1 MNNEETQQLISKPSG
16 SLTCLLSFVL
26 GIIAGVLAIVGFFP
40 CIGWL
45 TLILGGIL
53 AIIAILLGIF
63 SCSRG
68 STILPVI
75 LSTLA
80 LILSLIAGIVQFWG
94 AKTTSHWVSNQLKD
108 MDSVLLESGISDA
121 PSGNSAMQLKTLIE
135 ALRNNDLKIQIVPHD
150 PTTPQ
155 TPATT
160 NPPPSEKT
168 SSPQNALRLES
179 MEELLRGLENQ
190 LATEWPNIQNNGQTL
205 GNVEIQ
211 LKGIDAIKPLDYPLE
226 NSYTNLTSE
235 PLAKLQTSLDE
246 LRSINISLD
255 GISRLSDEKIQQLEG
270 NIHQILA
277 PHIGKLQEEIY
288 ILNNVDITIK
298 GLETPQKA
306 IKEWQTQLQTK
317 ITPHLDNIKNE
328 LNAIKNLEFIADELE
343 LGKSEIQRIQQ
354 EIEQKYQPY
363 IQQINEGV
371 NALGAVGI
379 IIHYPTPTATSN
391 GSYTPQESA
400 LLNYLKSLDINNIQI
415 ITPTPAVT
423 PALSEPITFPET
435 SPSEELHPNNIL
447 KRIID

>member
-1 MNNEETQQLISKPSG
+1 MNNEETQQLIIKPSG

-53 AIIAILLGIF
+53 SIIAILLGIF
-63 SCSRG
+63 ASSKG
-68 STILPVI
+68 STMLPVI

-80 LILSLIAGIVQFWG
+80 LILSLTAGIVQFWG
-94 AKTTSHWVSNQLKD
+94 VKTTSHWVSNQLKD
-108 MDSVLLESGISDA
+108 MDNVLQESGISDV
-121 PSGNSAMQLKTLIE
+121 PNGNSTMQLKTLIE
-135 ALRNNDLKIQIVPHD
+135 TLRNNDLKIQIVPHE
-150 PTTPQ
+150 Q
-155 TPATT
+155 TPSQTPTSTSPAPSQKPE
-160 NPPPSEKT
+160 PPK
-168 SSPQNALRLES
+168 NALRLES
-179 MEELLRGLENQ
+179 MEELLRGLEKQ
-190 LATEWPNIQNNGQTL
+190 LATENSNIPNNELSLENI
-205 GNVEIQ
+205 EIQ
-211 LKGIDAIKPLDYPLE
+211 LKGIDAIKPLEYPLQ

-246 LRSINISLD
+246 LRSLNISLN

-288 ILNNVDITIK
+288 ILNNVEITIK

-306 IKEWQTQLQTK
+306 IKEWQTQLQNK

-343 LGKSEIQRIQQ
+343 LGKSEIHQLQQ
-354 EIEQKYQPY
+354 EIAEKYRPF
-363 IQQINEGV
+363 IKQINDGV

-379 IIHYPTPTATSN
+379 IIHYPTPTATSD

-400 LLNYLKSLDINNIQI
+400 LLNYLKSLDINNIQVITPSATLSNPI
-415 ITPTPAVT
+415 ITPEST
-423 PALSEPITFPET
+423 
-435 SPSEELHPNNIL
+435 PSELTPDNIL

>member
-53 AIIAILLGIF
+53 AIIALLLGIF

-75 LSTLA
+75 LSILA

-94 AKTTSHWVSNQLKD
+94 TKTTSHWISDQLKD

-135 ALRNNDLKIQIVPHD
+135 ALRNNDLKIQIVPHEQSAPT
-150 PTTPQ
+150 PTT
-155 TPATT
+155 TKPAT
-160 NPPPSEKT
+160 SEQPT
-168 SSPQNALRLES
+168 SPQNALRLDN
-179 MEELLRGLENQ
+179 MEELLRGLEKQ
-190 LATEWPNIQNNGQTL
+190 LAAEGVNIQNSGQTL
-205 GNVEIQ
+205 GSVEIQ
-211 LKGIDAIKPLDYPLE
+211 LKGIDAIRPLEYPLE
-226 NSYTNLTSE
+226 NSFTNLTSE

-255 GISRLSDEKIQQLEG
+255 GISRLSNEKVQQLEG

-328 LNAIKNLEFIADELE
+328 LNAIKNLEFITDELE

-354 EIEQKYQPY
+354 EIEQKYHPY
-363 IQQINEGV
+363 LQQINEGV

-379 IIHYPTPTATSN
+379 IIHYPTPIATSDGN
-391 GSYTPQESA
+391 YTPQESA

-415 ITPTPAVT
+415 ITPTPVAAPTLST
-423 PALSEPITFPET
+423 PIPLPAPT
-435 SPSEELHPNNIL
+435 PSELHPNNIL
-447 KRIID
+447 ERILD